1 MTQQLFVCRQGDN
14 SAIVATDSQ
23 KNTGK
28 PELIKYND
36 DIHSRH
42 YSTKENFWLNFMSV
56 IGYFFLQSTSWPNNM
71 GSRIQNRLACFW
83 LNTFS
88 TR

>member
-1 MTQQLFVCRQGDN
+1 MTRQIFVCRQGDN

-36 DIHSRH
+36 DIHSRP
-42 YSTKENFWLNFMSV
+42 YSSKENFWPKASV
-56 IGYFFLQSTSWPNNM
+56 SNWPFFLQSTSWPNNT